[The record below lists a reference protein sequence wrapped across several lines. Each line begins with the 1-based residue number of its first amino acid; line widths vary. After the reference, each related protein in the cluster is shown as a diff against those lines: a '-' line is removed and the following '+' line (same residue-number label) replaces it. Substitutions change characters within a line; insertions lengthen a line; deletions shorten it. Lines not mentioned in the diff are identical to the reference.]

1 MSLLVI
7 VMCLTGQPCD
17 EATSQWVV
25 RKEMTSEQCR
35 GYAAAL
41 VAEIN
46 ANGLNPTGGFFMIGC
61 RALEPK
67 A

>member
-1 MSLLVI
+1 MSVLVI
-7 VMCLTGQPCD
+7 VMCMIAQPCD
-17 EATSQWVV
+17 EATSPWVI
-25 RKEMTSEQCR
+25 RKEMTSEQCK

-46 ANGLNPTGGFFMIGC
+46 AQKLNPAGGFFMIGC
-61 RALEPK
+61 RALEPR